1 MANVL
6 HIVLLP
12 WSAFGHMLPF
22 FELSKC
28 LALEGLKVSY
38 VSSPGNLKRLPPVP
52 SNLEKQ
58 INLVQLPLP
67 SEEKLPENAEATVD
81 MPLEKVQY
89 LKKAYDG
96 LQDLFESVVVHGSP
110 DWIVHDFVPSWVL
123 EIADKHGVP
132 TVFFSVFTAATLA
145 FLGPPEHLRARTSPE
160 DFTYTPQWF
169 TFPTSIQY
177 TNHEANY
184 LCSSL
189 NQIDA
194 SGRSSAERLQA
205 AIRGCKLVAIRTCSE
220 FERRYVDL
228 LGELYKK
235 PVVPVGILPTL
246 VERKTIS
253 STGDNLLDRTFR
265 WLDKQRP
272 GTVLFVGFGSEYRM
286 SREEIHELAY
296 GLELS
301 GLPFIW
307 ALRKPPYE
315 NDDHGMLPN
324 GFEERTRGYGLI
336 CINGWVP
343 QVEILAHNAIG
354 GCLFHSGWG
363 TIIESLQF
371 GHAMILLP
379 MMADQGL
386 NSRLLVEKRIGIEVE
401 RKEDGTFSRESIA
414 KALRHVMVEDAG
426 KDFRIRARQMKA
438 IFSNQRLH
446 DDYLHNFVCNL
457 HNRAHDRTVNNV

>member
-1 MANVL
+1 MASVL

-12 WSAFGHMLPF
+12 WSAFGHLLPF

-28 LALEGLKVSY
+28 LALKGLKVSY
-38 VSSPGNLKRLPPVP
+38 VSTPGNLKRLPPVP
-52 SNLEKQ
+52 SNLEKL
-58 INLVQLPLP
+58 INLVQLPLL
-67 SEEKLPENAEATVD
+67 SEGKLPENAEATID

-96 LQDLFESVVVHGSP
+96 LKDLFEKVVVHGSP

-123 EIADKHGVP
+123 EIADKYRVP
-132 TVFFSVFTAATLA
+132 TVFFSVFSAATLA
-145 FLGPPEHLRARTSPE
+145 FLGPPEHLQSRTSPK
-160 DFTYTPQWF
+160 DFAYAPQWF
-169 TFPTSIQY
+169 TFPTSIKY
-177 TNHEANY
+177 TNHEAVS

-205 AIRGCKLVAIRTCSE
+205 AIRGCKFVAIRTCRE
-220 FERRYVDL
+220 FECRYVDL
-228 LGELYKK
+228 LNQLYKK

-246 VERKTIS
+246 VERRTNS
-253 STGDNLLDRTFR
+253 STEDTLVNRTFR

-286 SREEIHELAY
+286 TREEIQELAY

-301 GLPFIW
+301 GLHFIW
-307 ALRKPPYE
+307 VLRKPPYVNDE
-315 NDDHGMLPN
+315 NGVLPN
-324 GFEERTRGYGLI
+324 GFEERTRSHGVI

-343 QVEILAHNAIG
+343 QVEILAHKAIG

-386 NSRLLVEKRIGIEVE
+386 NARLLVEKGIGVEVE
-401 RKEDGTFSRESIA
+401 RKEDGTFTREGMA
-414 KALRHVMVEDAG
+414 KAVRYVMVEDEG
-426 KDFRIRARQMKA
+426 KVFRVRARQMKA

-446 DDYLHNFVCNL
+446 DDYQHNFVCNL
-457 HNRAHDRTVNNV
+457 YNYAHDHTNV